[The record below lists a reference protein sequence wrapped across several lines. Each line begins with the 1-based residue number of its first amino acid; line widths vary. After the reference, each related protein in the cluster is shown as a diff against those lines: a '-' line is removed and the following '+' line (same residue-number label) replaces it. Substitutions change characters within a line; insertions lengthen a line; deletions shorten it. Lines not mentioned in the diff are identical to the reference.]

1 MNTARSAGDSST
13 PSPRGE
19 GFSPGSPAHPADAGP
34 TVLRIALG
42 GQLRQLRE
50 SRGVTREDA
59 GYTIR
64 ASAAKISR
72 LELGRVGF
80 KERDIADLLTL
91 YGVDQPDEREAFL
104 SLARRANARGW
115 WHQFSDLLPTWFET
129 YLGLEQSAALIR
141 GYEPQFVHGLLQ
153 TPAYAR
159 AVIVLANQQ
168 HPRAD
173 IDRRVALRMRRQ
185 EALTRANPLTLW
197 MVVDE
202 AALRRPTGGVAVLKE
217 QLEHL
222 IEMVQRPNITVQV
235 LPYNVGGHAAAG
247 GAFTIVRFNEPD
259 LPDVV
264 YLEQLTSALY
274 LDKQAE
280 TTQYRT
286 VMDRLSVQAAPP
298 DQTPALLRSI
308 LDDL

>member
-1 MNTARSAGDSST
+1 MNTARSAGNSPT
-13 PSPRGE
+13 PHDD
-19 GFSPGSPAHPADAGP
+19 GFVPGSLTHRPDAGP

-91 YGVDQPDEREAFL
+91 YGVDEPEEREAFL
-104 SLARRANARGW
+104 ALARRANARGW
-115 WHQFSDLLPTWFET
+115 WHQYTDLLPSWFET

-159 AVIVLANQQ
+159 AVVTLAQQ
-168 HPRAD
+168 HSKAD
-173 IDRRVALRMRRQ
+173 VDRRVALRMRRQ
-185 EALTRANPLTLW
+185 DALTRLNPLTLW
-197 MVVDE
+197 MVIDE
-202 AALRRPTGGVAVLKE
+202 AALRRPIGGVDVQRE

-222 IEMVQRPNITVQV
+222 ITMVERPNITVQV
-235 LPYNVGGHAAAG
+235 MPYDAGGHAAAG
-247 GAFTIVRFNEPD
+247 GPFTIVRFNEPD

-274 LDKQAE
+274 LDKQAD
-280 TTQYRT
+280 TTQYLT
-286 VMDRLSVQAAPP
+286 VMDRLSVQAASP
-298 DQTPALLRSI
+298 DKTPSLLREI
-308 LDDL
+308 LDQL